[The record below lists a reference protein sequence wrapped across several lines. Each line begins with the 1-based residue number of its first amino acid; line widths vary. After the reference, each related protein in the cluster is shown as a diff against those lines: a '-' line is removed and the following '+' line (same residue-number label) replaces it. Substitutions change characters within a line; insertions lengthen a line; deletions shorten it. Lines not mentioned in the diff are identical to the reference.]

1 VVDESA
7 AGQPAPRRPN
17 RFDRPPVPHD
27 WRWLVGGIGRVLIS
41 LGVLMF
47 AFVAYQLWGTGI
59 QTARAQDE
67 LGKSFDDM
75 LATASSPAPATTAA
89 ALPVAPTTTV
99 TVTDPAG
106 GATVTTTAGPPTTTG
121 TDPDTGTDTDPTAGP
136 LAGALAARPAAG
148 EPLARLEIPA
158 IGIDKI
164 VVEGVQTGDLR
175 KGPGHFPETPLPG
188 EYGNASIAGHRTT
201 YGQPFYDI
209 DQIVIGDEIAVTTLA
224 GRFVYVVDDI
234 SIVGA
239 DDYALVVPTVDPTKA
254 TLTLSSCHPKY
265 SAKLRYIV
273 RASIDPTR
281 SDQVSMPTFLPAP
294 DAVDPG
300 QGALPT
306 DQPATTEIAPST
318 SVDAAAQP
326 TATSV
331 AGPVPS
337 APTTTPPVTP
347 PPVTVTDPA
356 PATASVDDSEAVF
369 GSQWFSNDDAFVPAA
384 LWGFRLMVVAFIA
397 TAISRFARRNWVGAL
412 VGIVPFIIC
421 LYFFFEDLS
430 RLLPAN
436 L

>member
-1 VVDESA
+1 VVDQAA
-7 AGQPAPRRPN
+7 AGRPAPRRLN
-17 RFDRPPVPHD
+17 RFDRPPEPHD

-59 QTARAQDE
+59 QTARAQDRLAE
-67 LGKSFDDM
+67 SFDEL
-75 LATASSPAPATTAA
+75 LASASTVPPTTPVTV
-89 ALPVAPTTTV
+89 PVAPPSLPEATGGDTT
-99 TVTDPAG
+99 
-106 GATVTTTAGPPTTTG
+106 TTTAGVAVTPTTVATTG
-121 TDPDTGTDTDPTAGP
+121 PIG
-136 LAGALAARPAAG
+136 ARPAEG

-164 VVEGVQTGDLR
+164 VVEGVQTDDLR

-188 EYGNASIAGHRTT
+188 EYGNSAIAGHRTT

-209 DQIVIGDEIAVTTLA
+209 DLIVIGDEIAVTTRA

-254 TLTLSSCHPKY
+254 TLTLSSCHPKF

-273 RASIDPTR
+273 RASIDISR
-281 SDQVSMPTFLPAP
+281 SDPVSMPAPLPLPDPIEPTQGSLPSDVPPTSELAP
-294 DAVDPG
+294 SAPIDSVP
-300 QGALPT
+300 QPT
-306 DQPATTEIAPST
+306 AGTSTGTATSIPATTPPAPPIS
-318 SVDAAAQP
+318 
-326 TATSV
+326 
-331 AGPVPS
+331 
-337 APTTTPPVTP
+337 TTPEAVTEP
-347 PPVTVTDPA
+347 AVASTDE
-356 PATASVDDSEAVF
+356 SEAVF
-369 GSQWFSNDDAFVPAA
+369 GSQWFSDDEAFVPVA
-384 LWGFRLMVVAFIA
+384 LWGFRLMLVAFIA

-412 VGIVPFIIC
+412 VGIAPFAIC